1 MIVLK
6 AYFLEGKVTFHKSS
20 LVDAVLNLVDVGYF
34 GSKDRVPVRY

>member
-20 LVDAVLNLVDVGYF
+20 LVDAVLSLVDVGYLAA
-34 GSKDRVPVRY
+34 KDRVPVRH